1 MTSADKTVRLTVAQ
15 AVVMYLSRQYSVADG
30 QRRRLIPATLGIFGH
45 GNVAGLGQ
53 ALDQLSDAMPFIQGR
68 NEQALV
74 HAATA
79 FAKHSRRRA
88 TLAVTSS
95 IGPGALNMVTGA
107 ALATVNRLPVLLLPG
122 DTYATRHQGPVLQ
135 QLQHPL
141 EGDVTVNDAFRPV
154 CRFFDRITRPEQLL
168 TALPAAMRVLTD
180 PVDTGAVVLSLPQDI
195 QSHAYD
201 WPAGFLAE
209 RDWSIRRPQPDG
221 EEVAAVLALLA
232 AAARPL
238 IIAGGGVIYSGA
250 TAELERLAGSVGIPV
265 LETFAGKGAVQQPAW
280 WQIGGIGL
288 EGTPAANSLAREADL
303 VLTVGARLTDFAT
316 ASHSLFAYPEVRFA
330 SINVNPRDADRLG
343 ATGIIADARQALA
356 ALADGAAQAGIR
368 APAAWQARAEQVNGE
383 WAAARAAALDPDQA
397 FDPAQAGP
405 DVVAD
410 TGAVLTQGQLI
421 GVLQEHA
428 RTGDVVIAAAGGP
441 PGDLLKVWDATG
453 GRHCHLEFGFSCM
466 GYEIPAAIG
475 VRLADP
481 DPAARVVSLLG
492 DGTFLLA
499 PTELVTAAQE
509 GLAVTLVVPDN
520 HGYQVIHRLQM
531 LRSGREFG
539 NEFRYRSEP
548 LQLAAGETTK
558 APRLEGDYLRLD
570 LVQDGGRARRPR
582 LPRDDRGRTAGRAG
596 RHARSPRPGGHRGA
610 GHPARRP
617 ARRRGRGGTSLQP
630 RSPPRRSP
638 AACAPSTNPTP
649 RARGGT
655 DEHQSAQAQPAQSRR
670 AGQRRPV
677 RHRDPRHIHRGRVAT
692 DRGSLRRRRGRLGA
706 ARPRARRRRRRAD
719 PRRRPGRRE
728 LRGAHRGP
736 GRIRR
741 PHPDGPGPG

>member
-1 MTSADKTVRLTVAQ
+1 MTSQTVRLTVAQ
-15 AVVMYLSRQYSVADG
+15 AVVTYLSRQYSVADG
-30 QRRRLIPATLGIFGH
+30 QRRRLVPATLGIFGH

-79 FAKHSRRRA
+79 FAKHSRRHA

-141 EGDVTVNDAFRPV
+141 EADVTVNDAFRPV

-180 PVDTGAVVLSLPQDI
+180 PVDAGAVVLSLPQDI
-195 QSHAYD
+195 QAHAYD
-201 WPAGFLAE
+201 FPAAFFAE
-209 RDWSIRRPQPDG
+209 RDWGIRRPQPDSG
-221 EEVAAVLALLA
+221 EVDAVLAMLA
-232 AAARPL
+232 TAERPL

-250 TAELERLAGSVGIPV
+250 TAELERLAGAVGIPV
-265 LETFAGKGAVQQPAW
+265 LETFAGKGAVQQRAW

-288 EGTPAANSLAREADL
+288 EGTPAANALAREADL

-316 ASHSLFAYPEVRFA
+316 ASHSLFANPAVRFA
-330 SINVNPRDADRLG
+330 SVNVNPRDADRLG

-356 ALADGAAQAGIR
+356 ALADGAASAGIR
-368 APAAWQARAEQVNGE
+368 APAAWQARAEQLNGE
-383 WAAARAAALDPDQA
+383 WAQARAAALDPDRP
-397 FDPAQAGP
+397 FDPAAPVPSGGLGGVVPPGASRAP
-405 DVVAD
+405 DVVTSTD
-410 TGAVLTQGQLI
+410 AVLTQGQVI
-421 GVLQEHA
+421 GVLQEQA
-428 RTGDVVIAAAGGP
+428 RPGDVVIAAAGGP

-466 GYEIPAAIG
+466 GYEIPAALG
-475 VRLADP
+475 VRLADAEP
-481 DPAARVVSLLG
+481 GTRVVSFLG

-520 HGYQVIHRLQM
+520 RGYQVIHRLQM

-539 NEFRYRSEP
+539 NEFRYRPEP
-548 LQLAAGETTK
+548 LQLAASDVTK
-558 APRLEGDYLRLD
+558 PPRLEGDYLSLD
-570 LVQDGGRARRPR
+570 LVQVAAGLGARACRATTAAELRDALSATRDHPGPVVIVVPVIPHAD
-582 LPRDDRGRTAGRAG
+582 LPGAGVWWDVAPAEVSTLGITAGLRAEYD
-596 RHARSPRPGGHRGA
+596 S
-610 GHPARRP
+610 
-617 ARRRGRGGTSLQP
+617 
-630 RSPPRRSP
+630 
-638 AACAPSTNPTP
+638 
-649 RARGGT
+649 
-655 DEHQSAQAQPAQSRR
+655 DIKE
-670 AGQRRPV
+670 QRWF
-677 RHRDPRHIHRGRVAT
+677 G
-692 DRGSLRRRRGRLGA
+692 
-706 ARPRARRRRRRAD
+706 
-719 PRRRPGRRE
+719 
-728 LRGAHRGP
+728 
-736 GRIRR
+736 
-741 PHPDGPGPG
+741 